1 MKRIT
6 TTFALGLVAALVL
19 TGCGGGSAGVDW
31 SNYDS
36 SVKARIDGLEA
47 AADCEGLQKEFD
59 TADAN
64 NSVQRERTGTGN
76 VELMTYIDGLMQDAG
91 CYS

>member
-1 MKRIT
+1 MRRLT

-19 TGCGGGSAGVDW
+19 TGCGGGNAGVDW

-36 SVKARIDGLEA
+36 SVKARIDALEA
-47 AADCEGLQKEFD
+47 SADCTGLQDEFD

-64 NSVQRERTGTGN
+64 NAVQRERTGTGN
-76 VELMTYIDGLMQDAG
+76 NELMSYIDGLMRDAG

>member
-1 MKRIT
+1 MRRLT

-19 TGCGGGSAGVDW
+19 AGCGGGNAGVDW

-47 AADCEGLQKEFD
+47 AADCEGLQDEFN

-64 NSVQRERTGTGN
+64 DSVQRERTGTGN
-76 VELMTYIDGLMQDAG
+76 VELMTYLDELMRDAG